1 MIASLEGTVT
11 QVLEDSIVLNV
22 SGVGFRIFVPRLVC
36 QETEVF
42 ESKTLF
48 THLVVREDALT
59 LFGFDAIEERDLYVM
74 LLGVNGVG
82 PRIALAV
89 ISTMSPGLIRKAV
102 LSNEADL
109 FTRVPGIGKKTAQS
123 LVLHLSGKIK
133 GEYVE
138 TLSGD
143 RELDADVITALTG
156 LGYSIVEAQAAI
168 QTLPKDAPKDLEDRL
183 RMALQ
188 YFSS

>member
-59 LFGFDAIEERDLYVM
+59 LFGFDTIEERDLYVM
-74 LLGVNGVG
+74 LLGANGVG
-82 PRIALAV
+82 PRTALAV

-168 QTLPKDAPKDLEDRL
+168 QTLPKDAPKDLEGRL